1 MNTLTIFTTGPRCNK
16 CKWTKKLFDDQGV
29 AYTEIRLDDP
39 VNAGVAA
46 DFVAAGHGVAP
57 VVVDRIVNETWSD
70 FRRDKIKASIKA
82 RQ

>member
-1 MNTLTIFTTGPRCNK
+1 MNTLTIFTTGPDCHK
-16 CKWTKKLFDDQGV
+16 CILTKAMFNRAGV
-29 AYTEIRLDDP
+29 FYTDVRLDDP

-46 DFVAAGHGVAP
+46 DFIAAGHGVAP